1 MHRCKSLDYNV
12 TADLDPDPDL
22 DLIELMLD
30 HQACLARGISKCNRL
45 IRDCGCVRVSWMA
58 VAGGLDV
65 M

>member
-1 MHRCKSLDYNV
+1 MHRCKSLDDNV
-12 TADLDPDPDL
+12 TADLDQNQ

-30 HQACLARGISKCNRL
+30 HQVCLARGISKCNRL